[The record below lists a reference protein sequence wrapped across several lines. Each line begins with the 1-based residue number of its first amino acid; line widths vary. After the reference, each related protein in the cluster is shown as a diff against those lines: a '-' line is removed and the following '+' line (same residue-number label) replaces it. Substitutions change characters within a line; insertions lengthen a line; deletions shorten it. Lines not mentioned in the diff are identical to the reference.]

1 MSDRAEQG
9 REARPEEPFANPGYS
24 DRDRSEA
31 ELGHASVARKT
42 GEGEKPKAKR
52 PGPGYVASIFWLIVG
67 AAVVVVGLF
76 VGVIPQIVLNAHS
89 ATTTA
94 VVSGHRTY
102 HDSGKTSCGGT
113 AYYPVVSFT
122 TAGGTRASATL
133 TNNHLCTA
141 PSDGATFHIRYDTTN
156 PSNAEIE
163 SAQNWTVPL
172 VTIAAGL
179 FFVLIALGMLRSTR
193 KARRASAPQE
203 DTTAAGTGDSGAR
216 GRDRGVQSR

>member
-1 MSDRAEQG
+1 MSDGADQG
-9 REARPEEPFANPGYS
+9 RKAPPEEPFANPGYS

-31 ELGHASVARKT
+31 EQGHASVTRKA
-42 GEGEKPKAKR
+42 GESEKAKTKR

-67 AAVVVVGLF
+67 VVVVVVGLF
-76 VGVIPQIVLNAHS
+76 VGVIPQVVLNAHS

-122 TAGGTRASATL
+122 TAGGRRASATL

-163 SAQNWTVPL
+163 SAQNWTVPI

-179 FFVLIALGMLRSTR
+179 LLVLIALGMLRSTLR
-193 KARRASAPQE
+193 ARRESPAQE
-203 DTTAAGTGDSGAR
+203 DATAATTSDSGIR
-216 GRDRGVQSR
+216 ERDGGAQPR